1 MFPCVVKLALA
12 PLALVSATLG
22 TVTAQF
28 GGSGSGVEWQADWL
42 NGNREVAS
50 SIPGSPRVTV
60 EVSLSKILNP

>member
-1 MFPCVVKLALA
+1 MSITNK
-12 PLALVSATLG
+12 
-22 TVTAQF
+22 

-60 EVSLSKILNP
+60 EVSLSKTLNP